1 MLPQV
6 SLEALQQLVAEILAR
21 HFAAPELDGG
31 LDLVPFAQ
39 EADGV
44 LELEVVVVLVDV
56 GPELDLFD
64 VDDLLL
70 LLRLVG
76 LLLLLVEELAEVH
89 DAADRRLGRR
99 GHLHQVEGLL
109 LSPPQRLLHWHDA
122 GLRAVGVDQA
132 YLTNPDTLVD
142 PRCLVDVSSP
152 PESVELAPVNWFSD
166 RISLS

>member
-1 MLPQV
+1 
-6 SLEALQQLVAEILAR
+6 VAEILAR

-31 LDLVPFAQ
+31 LDLVSFPQ
-39 EADGV
+39 EPDGV
-44 LELEVVVVLVDV
+44 LELEVVVMLVDV

-99 GHLHQVEGLL
+99 GHLHQVESRCLSHPQGLL
-109 LSPPQRLLHWHDA
+109 HRHDS
-122 GLRAVGVDQA
+122 GLATFGVDQA
-132 YLTNPDTLVD
+132 HLAYPDAVVD
-142 PRCLVDVSSP
+142 PRCLVDV
-152 PESVELAPVNWFSD
+152 
-166 RISLS
+166 